1 MSVLGTSD
9 RPSRIPSPHANSTC
23 IFQKD
28 AFSVAIWSL
37 VAFVGLGTALHGDG
51 GVVATAILKKVKS
64 AAPGQYL
71 GYGLQDVRL
80 CRHLLRAPNGCAV
93 SLEFIEDT
101 AIHKPDGTLWLEQSK
116 SSLTGNPLGDSAVEF
131 WKSFANWS
139 TLCAENK
146 IDPESTQFR
155 LFICPQKDGSLAES
169 LHGASSE
176 DEIKAIL
183 ATIAKKVTP
192 STKLKGCNPKITEFL
207 SAGETAC
214 IHIIRNF
221 RLLKADDPLE
231 PIREVLRFSVLE
243 ESLDDF
249 CAHAIGMAKN
259 RMAALIRSKEKQVID
274 AEAFRRDVR
283 DFIRRHG
290 ALGLLLPTTER
301 PSSSE
306 IDKMLSSAPVF
317 VQQLVKVAM
326 PTEHIVRA
334 VSDYLRSDAD
344 RTLWAAEGRIVAESL
359 DELHDTLEGHFQIT
373 RDEIEELHAGHEAE
387 IRGRQLYRRCVTHQA
402 ALEGRSVPG
411 YFVPGTFNMLADH
424 ARVGWHPQYLDFF
437 AGV

>member
-1 MSVLGTSD
+1 MVAN
-9 RPSRIPSPHANSTC
+9 RICRSGRSITY
-23 IFQKD
+23 
-28 AFSVAIWSL
+28 
-37 VAFVGLGTALHGDG
+37 GYG
-51 GVVATAILKKVKS
+51 GVVTTAIVKKAKS

-80 CRHLLRAPNGCAV
+80 CRHLLRAPTGCAV

-116 SSLTGNPLGDSAVEF
+116 SALTGNPLGDSAVEF
-131 WKSFANWS
+131 WKSFANWAA
-139 TLCAENK
+139 LCVEK
-146 IDPESTQFR
+146 EIEPETTQFR
-155 LFICPQKDGSLAES
+155 LFVCPQKDGVLAET
-169 LHGASSE
+169 LHGASSD

-183 ATIAKKVTP
+183 DTIAKKVTP
-192 STKLKGCNPKITEFL
+192 ANKLKGCNPRITEFL
-207 SAGETAC
+207 SAGEIAC
-214 IHIIRNF
+214 FHIIRNF

-259 RMAALIRSKEKQVID
+259 RIAALIRSGAKPVID
-274 AEAFRRDVR
+274 AETFRRDVR

-290 ALGLLLPTTER
+290 ALGLLLPTTDR
-301 PSSSE
+301 PSTGE
-306 IDKMLSSAPVF
+306 IDAMLAAAPVF

-326 PTEHIVRA
+326 PTELIVRA

-359 DELHDTLEGHFQIT
+359 DELHNTLEMHFQIT
-373 RDEIEELHAGHEAE
+373 RDEIEELQAGHGAE
-387 IRGRQLYRRCVTHQA
+387 IRGRQLYRRCATHQA

-411 YFVPGTFNMLADH
+411 YFVPGTFNMLADQI
-424 ARVGWHPQYLDFF
+424 RVGWHPQYNDLF
-437 AGV
+437 AGT